1 MGFYSNKH
9 VLVTGGTGM
18 IGRQLVKFLLEAG
31 AKVRIAAL
39 DDSNQA
45 PSGAE
50 YNDVDLR
57 DFQQCLNA
65 VSGCEIVFHLAGVK
79 GSPAVA
85 AAGTRAG

>member
-18 IGRQLVKFLLEAG
+18 SGRQLVKFLLEAG

-65 VSGCEIVFHLAGVK
+65 VSG
-79 GSPAVA
+79 
-85 AAGTRAG
+85 